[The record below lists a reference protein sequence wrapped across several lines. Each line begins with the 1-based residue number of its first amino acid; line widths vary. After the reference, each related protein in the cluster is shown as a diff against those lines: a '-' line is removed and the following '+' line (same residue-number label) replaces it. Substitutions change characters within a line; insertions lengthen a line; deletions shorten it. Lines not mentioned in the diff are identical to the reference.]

1 MTDLSVYDAWLDRQR
16 RLDEEGDLAPRVLEN
31 PPEGAS
37 PAAHLFFV
45 AAAALL
51 AARVAVAL
59 SFLITT

>member
-1 MTDLSVYDAWLDRQR
+1 MTNPSVYDAWLDRQR
-16 RLDEEGDLAPRVLEN
+16 RLDEEGDLSPRVLEN

-37 PAAHLFFV
+37 PAARLFFV